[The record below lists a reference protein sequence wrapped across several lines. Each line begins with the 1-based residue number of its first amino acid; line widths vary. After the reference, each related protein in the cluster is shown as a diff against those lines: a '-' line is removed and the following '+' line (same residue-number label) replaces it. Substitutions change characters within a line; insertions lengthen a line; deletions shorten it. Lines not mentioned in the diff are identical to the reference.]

1 MEAKKHLLLPLGLRK
16 VDFALGWEAVDW
28 AEAELVAALLSP
40 VEAELA
46 HFGPDGSAEALG
58 SMNEPPDHL
67 YLSHFGFGYVYRPQA
82 AVENDPSGHF
92 GVVVVGFEE
101 VDDYLFHRG
110 AEHTRH
116 RK

>member
-1 MEAKKHLLLPLGLRK
+1 M
-16 VDFALGWEAVDW
+16 
-28 AEAELVAALLSP
+28 AALLSP
-40 VEAELA
+40 VEAELD

-58 SMNEPPDHL
+58 SINELPDHF
-67 YLSHFGFGYVYRPQA
+67 YRSHFWFEYVYRHQA
-82 AVENDPSGHF
+82 GVENDPSGHF

-116 RK
+116 RT